1 MDMPEDYCPPA
12 QYYQFV
18 NKKPTIEDKIISDPY
33 KNPSQEYLDRVQEN
47 LKNR

>member
-1 MDMPEDYCPPA
+1 MNISEDYCPLA

-18 NKKPTIEDKIISDPY
+18 TKKPIIEDKVISDPY

-47 LKNR
+47 LKNK